1 MDFRNLGIYYYNV
14 VNNQIG
20 EHNGDYGLNIKVL
33 Q

>member
-20 EHNGDYGLNIKVL
+20 EYNGDYGLNIKVL